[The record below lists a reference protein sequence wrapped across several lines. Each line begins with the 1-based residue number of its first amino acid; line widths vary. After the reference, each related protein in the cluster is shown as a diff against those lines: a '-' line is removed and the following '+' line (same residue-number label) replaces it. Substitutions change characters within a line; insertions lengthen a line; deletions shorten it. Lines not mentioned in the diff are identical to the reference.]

1 MKQKAAGSW
10 GPLGSLF
17 IQSTGLYDI
26 CDIAED
32 TAVDITTL
40 VYIMP
45 GIPGSIQCTIRFFV
59 MTRYRPLKTQLN

>member
-45 GIPGSIQCTIRFFV
+45 GIPGSIQCSYYQVLLT
-59 MTRYRPLKTQLN
+59 TQR